1 MLKKLNQ
8 DYNLQTTEI
17 ISVLTLIT
25 LTYCL
30 FYRIGYLYK
39 LEIEWYLPLL
49 STQQI
54 LVKSLPVL
62 LSTLIAFVIGNYIY
76 SLLLK
81 FPKDKKNKYYVRI
94 LLFIMLTLLAS
105 IYFESSI
112 ISFFAGNIMAVLGSR
127 NALYY
132 RKIFKKLDEE
142 AGKDL
147 NIKDE
152 IIIILDIGK
161 NIVFALILL
170 PTLLG
175 WTQARNIINNQDKT
189 LTKVELR
196 TEDRDWYLIEA
207 SNDKALVMEKIV
219 KTEGN
224 YKFKI
229 VELKDIELLTTR

>member
-8 DYNLQTTEI
+8 DYNFQTTEI
-17 ISVLTLIT
+17 ISVLTLVT

-76 SLLLK
+76 SLLLE

-94 LLFIMLTLLAS
+94 LLFIMSTLLAS

-112 ISFFAGNIMAVLGSR
+112 TSFFAGNIMAVLGTR

-132 RKIFKKLDEE
+132 RKIFRKLDKE

-147 NIKDE
+147 NVKDE

-175 WTQARNIINNQDKT
+175 WTQARNIIKNQDKT

-196 TEDRDWYLIEA
+196 TGNRDWYLIEA
-207 SNDKALVMEKIV
+207 SNDKALIMEKIV
-219 KTEGN
+219 KSEGN